1 MICFFV
7 GKRCENAARV
17 DLFGGIILF
26 YFIFKGGRTR
36 QRTGKRGSGIR
47 IDEKK
52 REIVAR
58 DEICR
63 SLRGKRKLALRLP
76 S

>member
-26 YFIFKGGRTR
+26 YFIFKGG
-36 QRTGKRGSGIR
+36 Q
-47 IDEKK
+47 DEAKN
-52 REIVAR
+52 REERVGDPHR
-58 DEICR
+58 
-63 SLRGKRKLALRLP
+63 
-76 S
+76 

>member
-7 GKRCENAARV
+7 GKLARTRHG
-17 DLFGGIILF
+17 LIYLAGLF
-26 YFIFKGGRTR
+26 YFILFLRGGRTR

>member
-26 YFIFKGGRTR
+26 YFIFKGGAGR
-36 QRTGKRGSGIR
+36 GKEQGREGRGSASMR
-47 IDEKK
+47 RKE
-52 REIVAR
+52 
-58 DEICR
+58 R
-63 SLRGKRKLALRLP
+63 SWPGMRYVVR
-76 S
+76 